1 VKTEDGLKRVI
12 GFWGGLAVI
21 VGVTIGSGVFR
32 KPYTLARDVGDPPT
46 IIGLWV
52 VFGLI
57 TLCGALAL
65 AELASM
71 LPRTGGLY
79 VYLRAAYGD
88 GAAFVFGWLY
98 LLVTTPATNGA
109 LSTFFGE
116 LILGMAGIE
125 FGASAP
131 WRVPA
136 VASVTVLVLTGVNL
150 LGARLGSAVQTVFTL
165 IKVAALLVLM
175 LVSFTSPGG
184 SFSHM
189 APSVA
194 GASAL
199 GVGAASVIWAYD
211 GWTSVSMVA
220 GEVVA
225 PERLMRRIIVAGML
239 TIVFLYVGA
248 NIGYF
253 YAMPVGEMAQNPVVP
268 QRIMSERIGPLGAT
282 LISMAILC
290 SVFGALNGNILSR
303 PRVPYALARDGLTF
317 PFLGRPHPRWA
328 TPYISILI
336 QSAATVVLVALLRD
350 FDRLTTYFVVVEW
363 SALLFAVGAVMVLRR
378 RLPDAPRPFRTP
390 LYPLVPIVFLVGT
403 LAGLVAIVRGE
414 IGRPVPNYSPLWG
427 LLIAAA
433 GFPVYRL
440 WRRATVPM
448 VAILVV
454 ASALLGPG
462 CGVSRPASGPPSPPS
477 PSTGSRTLV
486 WSDEFDGPSGA
497 LVDAGR
503 WVSETGGHGWG
514 NNELQFYT
522 DRGRNAF
529 LDGDGFLVIQAD
541 RERVVRSRGMNPRS
555 LIELGGAERSTPQTP
570 PEYTSARLKTQ
581 GRFEQAY
588 GRFEARLQVPRGQ
601 GIWPAF
607 WMLGNDIPT
616 VGWPRCGE
624 IDVMENIGREPST
637 VHGSMHGPGFSG
649 GQSLTAAYTLPGGA
663 AFADAFHVFAV
674 EWEPAVV
681 RFFVDGNLYST
692 HTLADLRTGQTWVFD
707 HPFFILLN
715 VAVGGDWPGR
725 PDATTVFP
733 QTMRVDYVRVYR

>member
-65 AELASM
+65 AELSSM

-88 GAAFVFGWLY
+88 AAAFVFGWLY

-116 LILGMAGIE
+116 LILGMAGID
-125 FGASAP
+125 FGPSAP
-131 WRVPA
+131 WRAPA
-136 VASVTVLVLTGVNL
+136 VAGVTVLVLTGVNL

-175 LVSFTSPGG
+175 LVSFTSAGG

-268 QRIMSERIGPLGAT
+268 QRIMAERIGPFGAT

-403 LAGLVAIVRGE
+403 LAGLVAIVWGE

-433 GFPVYRL
+433 GFPVFRF
-440 WRRATVPM
+440 WRRVAPRAVAAMLVGAT
-448 VAILVV
+448 ALVG
-454 ASALLGPG
+454 AG
-462 CGVSRPASGPPSPPS
+462 CGASRPASGPPSPASSS
-477 PSTGSRTLV
+477 PGSRVLV

-497 LVDAGR
+497 VVDASR
-503 WVSETGGHGWG
+503 WVAETGGHGWG
-514 NNELQFYT
+514 NDELQFYT

-529 LDGDGFLVIQAD
+529 LDGDGVLVIQAL
-541 RERVVRSRGMNPRS
+541 RERY
-555 LIELGGAERSTPQTP
+555 EGGAVTR
-570 PEYTSARLKTQ
+570 EYTSARLKTQ

-588 GRFEARLQVPRGQ
+588 GRFEARIKVPRGQ

-607 WMLGNDIPT
+607 WLLGADIPT

-624 IDVMENIGREPST
+624 IDIMENIGREPSI
-637 VHGSMHGPGFSG
+637 VHGSIHGPGYSG
-649 GQSLTAAYTLPGGA
+649 GGSLTAAYTLPGGA
-663 AFADAFHVFAV
+663 AFADGFHVFAA
-674 EWEPAVV
+674 EWEPGVV
-681 RFFVDGNLYST
+681 RFHVDGNLY
-692 HTLADLRTGQTWVFD
+692 HTRTPADLRPGQTWVFD
-707 HPFFILLN
+707 HPFFIILN
-715 VAVGGDWPGR
+715 VAVGGNWPGH
-725 PDATTVFP
+725 PDATTVLP
-733 QTMRVDYVRVYR
+733 QSMLVDYVRVYR